1 MKNNILDKCL
11 FFLSFSHLEVMEVAA
26 LGQFRELE
34 RLELFEVQV
43 QLVVELDGAV
53 VAHALGSSQGLT
65 GQLQKHGFKGLKY
78 K

>member
-34 RLELFEVQV
+34 RLELFKVQV
-43 QLVVELDGAV
+43 QLVVKLDGAV
-53 VAHALGSSQGLT
+53 VGISRSSLILLEGRVGKLERNR
-65 GQLQKHGFKGLKY
+65 KRK
-78 K
+78 